1 MYLADVEARVEAAGQ
16 ILHVLPPARGPA
28 SAHAALPSSS
38 SNRGHRTRRPG
49 RPYCFQPWMSRLLS
63 LRVVGEGAVVV
74 VPRLQKLCCS
84 DALKSLRTMPLRVSR
99 WGWGGQRK
107 WGRVG
112 ALEGHVLDVLVLG
125 GGGRRGAAAQGG
137 GRRREQQ
144 QGAFHDALL
153 QLRSSS
159 VSAP

>member
-28 SAHAALPSSS
+28 SAHAALSARQP
-38 SNRGHRTRRPG
+38 RGHRTRRPG

-84 DALKSLRTMPLRVSR
+84 DALKSLRTMLSVSR
-99 WGWGGQRK
+99 
-107 WGRVG
+107 
-112 ALEGHVLDVLVLG
+112 
-125 GGGRRGAAAQGG
+125 
-137 GRRREQQ
+137 
-144 QGAFHDALL
+144 
-153 QLRSSS
+153 
-159 VSAP
+159 

>member
-38 SNRGHRTRRPG
+38 SSSSSSSRGHRTRRPG

-84 DALKSLRTMPLRVSR
+84 DALKSLRAMLSVSQSDREGVGWAKRV
-99 WGWGGQRK
+99 GP
-107 WGRVG
+107 GRVG
-112 ALEGHVLDVLVLG
+112 ALEGHVLDVLVV
-125 GGGRRGAAAQGG
+125 AAGLDELV
-137 GRRREQQ
+137 R
-144 QGAFHDALL
+144 L
-153 QLRSSS
+153 
-159 VSAP
+159 